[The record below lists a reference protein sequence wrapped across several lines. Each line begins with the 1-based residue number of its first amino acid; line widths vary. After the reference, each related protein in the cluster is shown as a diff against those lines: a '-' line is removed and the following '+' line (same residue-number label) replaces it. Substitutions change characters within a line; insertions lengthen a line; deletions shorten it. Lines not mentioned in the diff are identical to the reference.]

1 MIDKELDAVLSVPLA
16 EVPDGG
22 FEQRLMLRAMEISI
36 RRERNLTFAIAG
48 SAALGCALM
57 PLTSTGQAVNH
68 WALDFGNQLMSAAS
82 TAASAYD
89 LSSSLPLAAIAGAL
103 AVAALVTQLARE

>member
-1 MIDKELDAVLSVPLA
+1 MIDKELDAVLSAPLA

-57 PLTSTGQAVNH
+57 PLTRTGQAVDR
-68 WALDFGNQLMSAAS
+68 WALDFGNQLMSAVNN
-82 TAASAYD
+82 AAGAYD
-89 LSSSLPLAAIAGAL
+89 FSSSLPLAATIGAL
-103 AVAALVTQLARE
+103 VIAALVTQLVRE

>member
-1 MIDKELDAVLSVPLA
+1 MIDKELDAVLSTPLA

-22 FEQRLMLRAMEISI
+22 FEQRLMLRAMEIKL
-36 RRERNLTFAIAG
+36 RRERNLTLAIAG
-48 SAALGCALM
+48 GVALVCALM
-57 PLTSTGQAVNH
+57 PLTHVGQAVDR
-68 WALDFGNQLMSAAS
+68 WALDFGNQLMNAANN
-82 TAASAYD
+82 AASAYD